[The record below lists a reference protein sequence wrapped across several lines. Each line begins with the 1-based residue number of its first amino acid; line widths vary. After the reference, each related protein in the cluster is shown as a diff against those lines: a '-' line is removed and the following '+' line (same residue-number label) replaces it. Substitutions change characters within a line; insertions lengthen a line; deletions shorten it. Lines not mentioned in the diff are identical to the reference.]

1 MFLLS
6 AGVKAAV
13 ATEAEV
19 GLIVI
24 AGAASGAGSYAQ
36 FITVLLIFAA
46 VLGVTAWTTKWMANY
61 QKQQSANENIEV
73 IETTRI
79 ANNKYIQI
87 IRAGGKYMAIAVC
100 KDTVTMLGEIPEGQ
114 LRKSEKASVRKSFRE
129 LLDKAVKR
137 DESARE
143 EPKHDE
149 K

>member
-1 MFLLS
+1 MVLLTGGS
-6 AGVKAAV
+6 
-13 ATEAEV
+13 
-19 GLIVI
+19 
-24 AGAASGAGSYAQ
+24 SGYAQ
-36 FITVLLIFAA
+36 FITVLLLFVVVLGITAA
-46 VLGVTAWTTKWMANY
+46 VTKWMANY

-87 IRAGGKYMAIAVC
+87 IRAGGRYMVIAVC

-114 LRKSEKASVRKSFRE
+114 LRKSEKTSVQKSFRE

>member
-1 MFLLS
+1 MALL
-6 AGVKAAV
+6 
-13 ATEAEV
+13 T
-19 GLIVI
+19 
-24 AGAASGAGSYAQ
+24 GSPGGYAQ
-36 FITVLLIFAA
+36 FITVLLLFVI
-46 VLGVTAWTTKWMANY
+46 VLGITAVVTKWMASY
-61 QKQQSANENIEV
+61 QKQQSRNENIEV

-87 IRAGGKYMAIAVC
+87 IRAGEKYMVIAVC

-114 LRKSEKASVRKSFRE
+114 LRKSEKTSVQKSFRE